1 MSSWVYAGVILLIK
15 EAQTDE
21 IFPVRVILDLK
32 KIKGFGV
39 FDAGL
44 VAEGRETIKMRLL
57 DRFLWLFRVAGVV
70 V

>member
-1 MSSWVYAGVILLIK
+1 MI
-15 EAQTDE
+15 ETDE
-21 IFPVRVILDLK
+21 IFPVRAVLDLK
-32 KIKGFGV
+32 RIQGFGV

-57 DRFLWLFRVAGVV
+57 DQFLWLFRVAGVV

>member
-1 MSSWVYAGVILLIK
+1 M

-21 IFPVRVILDLK
+21 IFSVHVVLDLK
-32 KIKGFGV
+32 KIQGFGV
-39 FDAGL
+39 FDASL

-57 DRFLWLFRVAGVV
+57 DLILWLFRVAGVV

>member
-1 MSSWVYAGVILLIK
+1 MRS
-15 EAQTDE
+15 DE
-21 IFPVRVILDLK
+21 IFPVRVVLDLK
-32 KIKGFGV
+32 KLSGCGV

-57 DRFLWLFRVAGVV
+57 DLILWLFGVAGVV